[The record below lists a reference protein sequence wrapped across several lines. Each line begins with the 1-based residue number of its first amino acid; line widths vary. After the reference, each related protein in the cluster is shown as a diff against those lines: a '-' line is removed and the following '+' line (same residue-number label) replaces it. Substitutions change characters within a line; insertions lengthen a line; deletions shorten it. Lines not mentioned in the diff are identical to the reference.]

1 MRKRRFRTDQFER
14 QTKATKTNRTP
25 GRPSAAPIFCRP
37 DFFVLYAAN
46 ARPAAGKQNDQ
57 LKRCRD
63 MLAVVIRA
71 LLVRGVAGLDET
83 ELADRERDHA

>member
-1 MRKRRFRTDQFER
+1 MNAKQRQPKQSEHRGGQAPPRF
-14 QTKATKTNRTP
+14 
-25 GRPSAAPIFCRP
+25 FCRP